1 MSLRRKHLGTDRET
15 IAGLVTIL
23 TPIARRLATDK
34 ELRNELRSAA
44 DSLAGAYRRTR
55 GDHAPRPA
63 PGSGRVHAYEE
74 PAGGGRRAGSP
85 VAAEIIDDGGVPRR
99 RTGTGRALRVGLAAA
114 AAAGATVALLAGR
127 HARHLG
133 SRRGRQGGEPRSD

>member
-1 MSLRRKHLGTDRET
+1 MSMRRTHLGTDREA

-55 GDHAPRPA
+55 GDHEPR
-63 PGSGRVHAYEE
+63 
-74 PAGGGRRAGSP
+74 RRAGS
-85 VAAEIIDDGGVPRR
+85 
-99 RTGTGRALRVGLAAA
+99 GRAWRVGLATA
-114 AAAGATVALLAGR
+114 AAAGAAAALLAGR
-127 HARHLG
+127 KA
-133 SRRGRQGGEPRSD
+133 RGRA